1 MKEKRKLRVGV
12 MMAGMSSERRISLAS
27 GRNMYD
33 NLDPEKYIAIP
44 IFLDTEGRLWEIDYD
59 MTREDNPADIAARL
73 EKEAKRIYYED
84 LLELVDFVLLGLHG
98 KYGEDGC
105 MQGLLELLGI
115 PYSGSG
121 VLASALGMDKYMQR
135 KVLKEAGVDVP
146 KHIAVM
152 EEEWKSDPEGVARR
166 IEQEIG
172 FPCICKPSREGC
184 THGTHLVRGPEDLQ
198 EAMESDSE
206 DLIQRGALKFD
217 KLVLFEELVVGMEF
231 TCGVIG
237 NDDPIALMP
246 TETVK
251 KGCLLTEDEKFI
263 QGEGDN
269 ITPARLPEEA
279 IKRIQEIVVKAYK
292 ALNLKVC
299 ARLDGI
305 IEGEY
310 LDEERTVFK
319 PEGRIVILEPNTLPG
334 MTMSSCIF
342 HQAAEAGMDSMEFM
356 DKIIELSLE
365 AHRRKRGPL

>member
-1 MKEKRKLRVGV
+1 MGAEDKGKLRVGV
-12 MMAGMSSERRISLAS
+12 ILAGMSSERNISLAS

-44 IFLDTEGRLWEIDYD
+44 IFLDAEGRLWEINYD
-59 MTREDNPADIAARL
+59 LTREDNPADIAARL
-73 EKEAKRIYYED
+73 EKEARRIYYED
-84 LLELVDFVLLGLHG
+84 LKSMVDFVLLGLHG

-135 KVLKEAGVDVP
+135 KVLRAAGVDVP
-146 KHIAVM
+146 KHIAVT
-152 EEEWKSDPEGVARR
+152 EEEWRSDPEQVARR

-172 FPCICKPSREGC
+172 YPCICKPSREGC
-184 THGTHLVRGPEDLQ
+184 THGTHLVRGPEDLP
-198 EAMESDSE
+198 EAMDSDSD

-217 KLVLFEELVVGMEF
+217 RLVLFEELIQGMEF

-237 NDDPIALMP
+237 NDYPAAFLP
-246 TETVK
+246 TETIK

-269 ITPARLPEEA
+269 ITPARLPEET
-279 IKRIQEIVVKAYK
+279 IKEIQEVVVRAYK
-292 ALNLKVC
+292 ALGLKVC
-299 ARLDGI
+299 ARIDGI

-310 LDEERTVFK
+310 LDEDTFRPK
-319 PEGRIVILEPNTLPG
+319 GRIVILEPNTLPG

-342 HQAAEAGMDSMEFM
+342 HQAAEAGMDSMEFI

-365 AHRRKRGPL
+365 AHRTKKGPL